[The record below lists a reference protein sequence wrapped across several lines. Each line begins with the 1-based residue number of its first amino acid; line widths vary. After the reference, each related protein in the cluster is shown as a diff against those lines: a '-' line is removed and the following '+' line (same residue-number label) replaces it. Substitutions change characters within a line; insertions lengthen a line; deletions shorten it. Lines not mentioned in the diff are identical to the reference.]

1 MRDLTDKLVWITGAG
16 TGIGAAGAKALAAAG
31 CRLIL
36 SGRRRDPLEAVAA
49 EIGAQATIMPLDVA
63 DRAAV
68 ETAGRE
74 IQAIHGTV
82 DVLVN
87 NAGIN
92 VPKRHWPDVSPEDWE
107 QVIQID
113 VNGVY
118 YCTQAVLPAM
128 RDRGEGLIVNISSWA
143 GARVSFLTGPAY
155 TAAKHAVNAM
165 TGREC
170 NKRVARGEIRRATY
184 MDEGGAVESLLRN
197 PPLDSEARSGGLE
210 CRDVLL
216 GLQAD
221 LVAASTALHPLGQRH
236 REGMGR
242 RHRLHGGPG
251 LGVLAGR
258 ELFQAIG
265 VAGAAD
271 VRRRQADLCHVVR
284 ARVAAAVAELALD
297 AVLGVE
303 AGLPVGDDP
312 GGHVPVAVDAAPLLA
327 ESRPSESS
335 RETQQSDGDDEAQ
348 QSAHGS
354 SFRRPGAAR
363 SSPPARSAFSGT

>member
-165 TGREC
+165 TENLNMEEGINGIRACAICPGEVSTDIMD
-170 NKRVARGEIRRATY
+170 KRPIPV
-184 MDEGGAVESLLRN
+184 
-197 PPLDSEARSGGLE
+197 P
-210 CRDVLL
+210 
-216 GLQAD
+216 
-221 LVAASTALHPLGQRH
+221 
-236 REGMGR
+236 
-242 RHRLHGGPG
+242 
-251 LGVLAGR
+251 
-258 ELFQAIG
+258 
-265 VAGAAD
+265 AD
-271 VRRRQADLCHVVR
+271 VRAKMVQPEDMGETILYVARMPAHVCVNQIIISPTWNR
-284 ARVAAAVAELALD
+284 GYVALHGTSA
-297 AVLGVE
+297 
-303 AGLPVGDDP
+303 PV
-312 GGHVPVAVDAAPLLA
+312 
-327 ESRPSESS
+327 
-335 RETQQSDGDDEAQ
+335 
-348 QSAHGS
+348 
-354 SFRRPGAAR
+354 
-363 SSPPARSAFSGT
+363 